1 MKQTLN
7 QQVIYHLHLLSS
19 WFNLSINFIHI
30 PKIFPTLLPDWSTCV
45 AENNSGLLLLQQ
57 VWLTGHLVSE
67 TSAVSS
73 ASLDYVTHWGTLYCT
88 LWYVSNEVYNT
99 THCTTH
105 LVTSVKHQDIPS

>member
-7 QQVIYHLHLLSS
+7 QRVIYHLHLLSS

-57 VWLTGHLVSE
+57 V
-67 TSAVSS
+67 
-73 ASLDYVTHWGTLYCT
+73 
-88 LWYVSNEVYNT
+88 
-99 THCTTH
+99 
-105 LVTSVKHQDIPS
+105 